1 MKRWKSETV
10 PELMLNTSSSTI
22 ACRLKARGVPKEKKK
37 KQADDDKLRERKR
50 DIGLML
56 MMEGAHP
63 GRHLYLGLL

>member
-1 MKRWKSETV
+1 M
-10 PELMLNTSSSTI
+10 
-22 ACRLKARGVPKEKKK
+22 KARGVLKEREAEEKEAGSR
-37 KQADDDKLRERKR
+37 QADERGR